1 MANKPKTNVS
11 INGYDYAKVYLYLG
25 KDEKGNPVHKAF
37 YGTSKTDAENKKKQ
51 YIKDIEAGLNPD
63 LGNQSLSQA
72 MYTWLWDIEK
82 RSGNKSSSF
91 ERYEGIYRNY
101 VKDANIGL
109 LKISDIKKLAI
120 QKYYNHLQD
129 ENKSYSQI
137 KNLHKLLNK
146 FFNYAES
153 EGYLVKN
160 PCKGL
165 KIPKSDED
173 EIDEED
179 KIIETFSQD
188 ELKILTEKLG
198 HSKLRYIV
206 MFAMLTG
213 CRQGEILALEEKDII
228 NNSVVKIN
236 KTLRSIKV
244 YDSEKKY
251 HYELKTTK
259 PKTKTSRREVPIP
272 DILKPELKKLKK
284 LISEEK
290 LKLGALYKENKLLF
304 PSQTGTYID
313 AKNLQRSWK
322 RALERYNIPYRKFHA
337 LRHTYATKLFEKG
350 VNIVTVSKLLGHS
363 TIKTTEIYTHV
374 LEDVKK
380 EEVQVLNEFF
390 A

>member
-25 KDEKGNPVHKAF
+25 RDEKGNPVHKAF
-37 YGTSKTDAENKKKQ
+37 YGSTKTEAENKKKQ
-51 YIKDIEAGLNPD
+51 YVKDLEAGLNPD

-72 MYTWLWDIEK
+72 MYSWLWDIER
-82 RSGNKSSSF
+82 RSGNKSSTF

-101 VKDANIGL
+101 IRNANIGL
-109 LKISDIKKLAI
+109 LKLSDIKKLAI
-120 QKYYNHLQD
+120 QKYYNYLQD
-129 ENKSYSQI
+129 EGKSYSQI

-153 EGYLVKN
+153 EGYVIKN

-165 KIPKSDED
+165 KIQKDDED
-173 EIDEED
+173 EIEEED
-179 KIIETFSQD
+179 KVIETFSQN
-188 ELKILTEKLG
+188 EIKILTERLG
-198 HSKLRYIV
+198 HSKLRYII
-206 MFAMLTG
+206 MFALFTG
-213 CRQGEILALEEKDII
+213 CRQGEILALEEKDIK
-228 NNSVVKIN
+228 NNIIKIS
-236 KTLRSIKV
+236 KTLRNVKV
-244 YDSEKKY
+244 YDSEKEH
-251 HYELKTTK
+251 HYELKATK
-259 PKTKTSRREVPIP
+259 PKTRTSRREIPVP

-284 LISEEK
+284 LATEEK
-290 LKLGALYKENKLLF
+290 LKLGALYNENKLLF

-322 RALERYNIPYRKFHA
+322 RALDKYDIPYRKFHA
-337 LRHTYATKLFEKG
+337 LRHTYATALFEKG

-374 LEDVKK
+374 LENVKK

>member
-25 KDEKGNPVHKAF
+25 RDEKGNPVHKAF
-37 YGTSKTDAENKKKQ
+37 YGSTKTEAENKKKQ
-51 YIKDIEAGLNPD
+51 YVKDLEAGLNPD

-72 MYTWLWDIEK
+72 MYSWLWDIER
-82 RSGNKSSSF
+82 RSGNKSSTF

-101 VKDANIGL
+101 IRNANIGL
-109 LKISDIKKLAI
+109 LKLSDIKKLAI
-120 QKYYNHLQD
+120 QKYYNYLQD
-129 ENKSYSQI
+129 EGKSYSQI

-153 EGYLVKN
+153 EGYVIKN

-165 KIPKSDED
+165 KIQKDDED
-173 EIDEED
+173 EIEEED
-179 KIIETFSQD
+179 KVIETFSQN
-188 ELKILTEKLG
+188 EIKILTERLG
-198 HSKLRYIV
+198 HSKLKYII
-206 MFAMLTG
+206 MFALFTG
-213 CRQGEILALEEKDII
+213 CRQGEILALEEKDIK
-228 NNSVVKIN
+228 NNIIKIS
-236 KTLRSIKV
+236 KTLRNVKV
-244 YDSEKKY
+244 YDSEKEH
-251 HYELKTTK
+251 HYELKATK
-259 PKTKTSRREVPIP
+259 PKTRTSRREIPVP

-284 LISEEK
+284 LATEEK
-290 LKLGALYKENKLLF
+290 LKLGALYNENKLLF

-337 LRHTYATKLFEKG
+337 LRHTYATALFEKG

-374 LEDVKK
+374 LENVKK

>member
-51 YIKDIEAGLNPD
+51 YIKDLEAGLNPD

-72 MYTWLWDIEK
+72 MYSWLWDIEK
-82 RSGNKSSSF
+82 RSGNKSSTF

-101 VKDANIGL
+101 IRNANIGL
-109 LKISDIKKLAI
+109 LKLSDIKKLAI
-120 QKYYNHLQD
+120 QKYYNYLQD
-129 ENKSYSQI
+129 EGKSYSQI

-153 EGYLVKN
+153 EGYVIKN

-165 KIPKSDED
+165 KIQKDDED
-173 EIDEED
+173 EIEEED
-179 KIIETFSQD
+179 KVIETFSQN
-188 ELKILTEKLG
+188 EIKILTERLG
-198 HSKLRYIV
+198 HSKLRYII
-206 MFAMLTG
+206 MFALFTG
-213 CRQGEILALEEKDII
+213 CRQGEILALEEKDIK
-228 NNSVVKIN
+228 NNIIKIS
-236 KTLRSIKV
+236 KTLRNVKV
-244 YDSEKKY
+244 YDSVKEH
-251 HYELKTTK
+251 HYELKATK
-259 PKTKTSRREVPIP
+259 PKTRTSRREIPVP

-284 LISEEK
+284 LATEEK
-290 LKLGALYKENKLLF
+290 LKLGALYNENKLLF

-337 LRHTYATKLFEKG
+337 LRHTYATALFEKG

-374 LEDVKK
+374 LENVKK

>member
-1 MANKPKTNVS
+1 MVNFLV
-11 INGYDYAKVYLYLG
+11 
-25 KDEKGNPVHKAF
+25 
-37 YGTSKTDAENKKKQ
+37 
-51 YIKDIEAGLNPD
+51 DI
-63 LGNQSLSQA
+63 
-72 MYTWLWDIEK
+72 Y
-82 RSGNKSSSF
+82 
-91 ERYEGIYRNY
+91 
-101 VKDANIGL
+101 
-109 LKISDIKKLAI
+109 KKLAI

-129 ENKSYSQI
+129 DGKSYSQI

-153 EGYLVKN
+153 EGYVIKN

-165 KIPKSDED
+165 KIPKSNED
-173 EIDEED
+173 EIEEED
-179 KIIETFSQD
+179 KIIETFSQN
-188 ELKILTEKLG
+188 EIKILTEKLG
-198 HSKLRYIV
+198 HIKLRYIV

-244 YDSEKKY
+244 YDNEKKY

-284 LISEEK
+284 LIAEEK

-322 RALERYNIPYRKFHA
+322 RALDNANIPYRKFHA

-374 LEDVKK
+374 LENVKK

-390 A
+390 L

>member
-25 KDEKGNPVHKAF
+25 RDEKGNPVHKAF
-37 YGTSKTDAENKKKQ
+37 YGSTKTEAENKKKQ
-51 YIKDIEAGLNPD
+51 YVKDLEAGLNPD

-72 MYTWLWDIEK
+72 MYSWLWDIEK
-82 RSGNKSSSF
+82 RSGNKSSTF

-101 VKDANIGL
+101 IRNANIGL
-109 LKISDIKKLAI
+109 LKLSDIKKLAI
-120 QKYYNHLQD
+120 QKYYNYLQD
-129 ENKSYSQI
+129 EGKSYSQI

-153 EGYLVKN
+153 EGYVIKN

-165 KIPKSDED
+165 KIQKDDED
-173 EIDEED
+173 EIEEED
-179 KIIETFSQD
+179 KVIETFSQN
-188 ELKILTEKLG
+188 EIKILTERLG
-198 HSKLRYIV
+198 HSKLRYII
-206 MFAMLTG
+206 MFALFTG
-213 CRQGEILALEEKDII
+213 CRQGEILALEEKDIK
-228 NNSVVKIN
+228 NNIIKIS
-236 KTLRSIKV
+236 KTLRNVKV
-244 YDSEKKY
+244 YDSVKEH
-251 HYELKTTK
+251 HYELKATK
-259 PKTKTSRREVPIP
+259 PKTRTSRREIPVP

-284 LISEEK
+284 LATEEK
-290 LKLGALYKENKLLF
+290 LKLGALYNENKLLF

-337 LRHTYATKLFEKG
+337 LRHTYATALFEKG

-374 LEDVKK
+374 LENVKK

>member
-322 RALERYNIPYRKFHA
+322 RALDNANIPYRKFHA

>member
-25 KDEKGNPVHKAF
+25 RDEKGNPVHKAF
-37 YGTSKTDAENKKKQ
+37 YGSTKTEAENKKKQ
-51 YIKDIEAGLNPD
+51 YVKDLEAGLNPD

-72 MYTWLWDIEK
+72 MYSWLWDIER
-82 RSGNKSSSF
+82 RSGNKSSTF

-101 VKDANIGL
+101 IRNANIGL
-109 LKISDIKKLAI
+109 LKLSDIKKLAI
-120 QKYYNHLQD
+120 QKYYNYLQD
-129 ENKSYSQI
+129 EGKSYSQI

-153 EGYLVKN
+153 EGYVIKN

-165 KIPKSDED
+165 KIQKDDED
-173 EIDEED
+173 EIEEED
-179 KIIETFSQD
+179 KVIETFSQN
-188 ELKILTEKLG
+188 EIKILTERLG
-198 HSKLRYIV
+198 HSKLRYII
-206 MFAMLTG
+206 MFALFTG
-213 CRQGEILALEEKDII
+213 CRQGEILALEEKDIK
-228 NNSVVKIN
+228 NNIIKIS
-236 KTLRSIKV
+236 KTLRNVKV
-244 YDSEKKY
+244 YDSEKEH
-251 HYELKTTK
+251 HYELKATK
-259 PKTKTSRREVPIP
+259 PKTRTSRREIPVP

-284 LISEEK
+284 LATEEK
-290 LKLGALYKENKLLF
+290 LKLGALYNENKLLF

-337 LRHTYATKLFEKG
+337 LRHTYATALFEKG

-374 LEDVKK
+374 LENVKK

>member
-25 KDEKGNPVHKAF
+25 KDEKGTPVHKAF
-37 YGTSKTDAENKKKQ
+37 YGATKTEAENKKKQ
-51 YIKDIEAGLNPD
+51 YIKELEAGLNPD

-146 FFNYAES
+146 FFGYAEI
-153 EGYLVKN
+153 EGYIVKN

-179 KIIETFSQD
+179 KTIETFSQD

-228 NNSVVKIN
+228 NNSKVKIN

-244 YDSEKKY
+244 YDNEKKY

-259 PKTKTSRREVPIP
+259 PKTRTSRREVPIP
-272 DILKPELKKLKK
+272 DILKPELKMLKK
-284 LISEEK
+284 LVAEEK
-290 LKLGALYKENKLLF
+290 LRLGEAYTNNSLLF

-322 RALERYNIPYRKFHA
+322 RALDNTNIPYRKFHA

-374 LEDVKK
+374 LENVKK

-390 A
+390 L

>member
-25 KDEKGNPVHKAF
+25 RDEKGNPVHKAF
-37 YGTSKTDAENKKKQ
+37 YGSTKTEAENKKKQ
-51 YIKDIEAGLNPD
+51 YVKDLEAGLNPD

-72 MYTWLWDIEK
+72 MYSWLWDIEK
-82 RSGNKSSSF
+82 RSGNKSSTF

-101 VKDANIGL
+101 IRNANIGL
-109 LKISDIKKLAI
+109 LKLSDIKKLAI
-120 QKYYNHLQD
+120 QKYYNYLQD
-129 ENKSYSQI
+129 EGKSYSQI

-146 FFNYAES
+146 FLGYAEI
-153 EGYLVKN
+153 EGYIIKN

-165 KIPKSDED
+165 KIQKDDED
-173 EIDEED
+173 EIEEED
-179 KIIETFSQD
+179 KVIETFSQN
-188 ELKILTEKLG
+188 EIKILTERLG
-198 HSKLRYIV
+198 HSKLRYII
-206 MFAMLTG
+206 MFALFTG
-213 CRQGEILALEEKDII
+213 CRQGEILALEEKDIK
-228 NNSVVKIN
+228 NNIIKIS
-236 KTLRSIKV
+236 KTLRNVKV
-244 YDSEKKY
+244 YDSEKEH
-251 HYELKTTK
+251 HYELKATK
-259 PKTKTSRREVPIP
+259 PKTRTSRREIPVP

-284 LISEEK
+284 LATEEK
-290 LKLGALYKENKLLF
+290 LKLGALYNENKLLF

-337 LRHTYATKLFEKG
+337 LRHTYATALFEKG

-374 LEDVKK
+374 LENVKK

>member
-25 KDEKGNPVHKAF
+25 RDEKGNPVHKAF
-37 YGTSKTDAENKKKQ
+37 YGSTKTEAENKKKQ
-51 YIKDIEAGLNPD
+51 YVKDLEAGLNPD

-72 MYTWLWDIEK
+72 MYSWLWDIEK
-82 RSGNKSSSF
+82 RSGNKSSTF

-101 VKDANIGL
+101 VRNANIGL
-109 LKISDIKKLAI
+109 LKLSDIKKLAI
-120 QKYYNHLQD
+120 QKYYNYLQD
-129 ENKSYSQI
+129 EGKSYSQI

-146 FFNYAES
+146 FLGYAEI
-153 EGYLVKN
+153 EGYIIKN

-165 KIPKSDED
+165 KIQKDDED
-173 EIDEED
+173 EIEEED
-179 KIIETFSQD
+179 KVIETFSQN
-188 ELKILTEKLG
+188 EIKILTERLG
-198 HSKLRYIV
+198 HSKLRYII
-206 MFAMLTG
+206 MFALFTG
-213 CRQGEILALEEKDII
+213 CRQGEILALEEKDIK
-228 NNSVVKIN
+228 NNIIKIS
-236 KTLRSIKV
+236 KTLRNVKV
-244 YDSEKKY
+244 YDSEKEH
-251 HYELKTTK
+251 HYELKATK
-259 PKTKTSRREVPIP
+259 PKTRTSRREIPVP

-284 LISEEK
+284 LATEEK
-290 LKLGALYKENKLLF
+290 LKLGALYNENKLLF

-337 LRHTYATKLFEKG
+337 LRHTYATALFEKG

-374 LEDVKK
+374 LENVKK

>member
-25 KDEKGNPVHKAF
+25 KDEKGTPVHKAF
-37 YGTSKTDAENKKKQ
+37 YGATKTEAENKKKQ
-51 YIKDIEAGLNPD
+51 YVKDLETGLNPD
-63 LGNQSLSQA
+63 LGNKSLSQA

-82 RSGNKSSSF
+82 RSGIKSSSF

-101 VKDANIGL
+101 VKDAHVGL
-109 LKISDIKKLAI
+109 LRLSDIKKLAI

-129 ENKSYSQI
+129 DGKSYSQI

-173 EIDEED
+173 EIEEED
-179 KIIETFSQD
+179 KVIETFSQD
-188 ELKILTEKLG
+188 ELKIVTEKLG
-198 HSKLRYIV
+198 HSKLRYII
-206 MFAMLTG
+206 MFALFTG
-213 CRQGEILALEEKDII
+213 LRQGEILALEDKDI
-228 NNSVVKIN
+228 NNNTIKIT
-236 KTLRSIKV
+236 KTLRNIKV
-244 YDSEKKY
+244 FDSEKK
-251 HYELKTTK
+251 HRYELKPTK
-259 PKTKTSRREVPIP
+259 PKTRTSRREVPVP

-284 LISEEK
+284 LIAEEK
-290 LKLGALYKENKLLF
+290 LKLGALYIENNLLF
-304 PSQTGTYID
+304 PSQTGTYMD

-322 RALERYNIPYRKFHA
+322 RALDRYDIPYRKFHA
-337 LRHTYATKLFEKG
+337 LRHTYATALFEKE

-374 LEDVKK
+374 LDNVKK

>member
-25 KDEKGNPVHKAF
+25 RDEKGNPVHKAF
-37 YGTSKTDAENKKKQ
+37 YGTSKTEAENKKKQ
-51 YIKDIEAGLNPD
+51 YVKDLEAGLNPD

-72 MYTWLWDIEK
+72 MYSWLWDIEK
-82 RSGNKSSSF
+82 RSGNKSSTF

-101 VKDANIGL
+101 IRNVTIGL
-109 LKISDIKKLAI
+109 LKLSDIKKLAI
-120 QKYYNHLQD
+120 QKYYNYLQD
-129 ENKSYSQI
+129 EGKSYSQI

-146 FFNYAES
+146 FFGYAEI
-153 EGYLVKN
+153 EGYIIKN

-165 KIPKSDED
+165 KIQKDDED
-173 EIDEED
+173 EIEEED
-179 KIIETFSQD
+179 KAIETFSQN
-188 ELKILTEKLG
+188 EIKILTERLG
-198 HSKLRYIV
+198 HSKLKYII
-206 MFAMLTG
+206 MFALFTG
-213 CRQGEILALEEKDII
+213 CRQGEILALEEKDIK
-228 NNSVVKIN
+228 NNIIKIS
-236 KTLRSIKV
+236 KTLRNVKV
-244 YDSEKKY
+244 YDSEKEH
-251 HYELKTTK
+251 HYELKATK
-259 PKTKTSRREVPIP
+259 PKTRTSRREIPVP

-284 LISEEK
+284 LATEEK
-290 LKLGALYKENKLLF
+290 LKLGALYNENKLLF

-337 LRHTYATKLFEKG
+337 LRHTYATALFEKG

-374 LEDVKK
+374 LENVKK

>member
-1 MANKPKTNVS
+1 LANKPKTNVS

-25 KDEKGNPVHKAF
+25 RDEKGNPVHKAF
-37 YGTSKTDAENKKKQ
+37 YGTSKTEAENKKKQ
-51 YIKDIEAGLNPD
+51 YVKDLEAGLNPD

-72 MYTWLWDIEK
+72 MYSWLWDIEK
-82 RSGNKSSSF
+82 RSGNKSSTF

-101 VKDANIGL
+101 IRNVTIGL
-109 LKISDIKKLAI
+109 LKLSDIKKLAI
-120 QKYYNHLQD
+120 QKYYNYLQD
-129 ENKSYSQI
+129 EGKSYSQI

-146 FFNYAES
+146 FFGYAEI
-153 EGYLVKN
+153 EGYIIKN

-173 EIDEED
+173 EIEEED
-179 KIIETFSQD
+179 KVIETFSQN
-188 ELKILTEKLG
+188 EIKILTERLG
-198 HSKLRYIV
+198 HSKLKYII
-206 MFAMLTG
+206 MFALFTG
-213 CRQGEILALEEKDII
+213 CRQGEILALEEKDIK
-228 NNSVVKIN
+228 NNIIKIS
-236 KTLRSIKV
+236 KTLRNVKV
-244 YDSEKKY
+244 YDSEKEH
-251 HYELKTTK
+251 HYELKATK
-259 PKTKTSRREVPIP
+259 PKTRTSRREIPVP

-284 LISEEK
+284 LATEEK
-290 LKLGALYKENKLLF
+290 LKLGALYNENKLLF

-337 LRHTYATKLFEKG
+337 LRHTYATALFEKG

-374 LEDVKK
+374 LENVKK

>member
-25 KDEKGNPVHKAF
+25 RDEKGNPVHKAF
-37 YGTSKTDAENKKKQ
+37 YGTSKTEAENKKKQ
-51 YIKDIEAGLNPD
+51 YVKDLEAGLNPD

-72 MYTWLWDIEK
+72 MYSWLWDIEK
-82 RSGNKSSSF
+82 RSGNKSSTF

-101 VKDANIGL
+101 IRNVNIGL
-109 LKISDIKKLAI
+109 LKLSDIKKLAI
-120 QKYYNHLQD
+120 QKYYNYLQD
-129 ENKSYSQI
+129 EGKSYSQI

-146 FFNYAES
+146 FFGYAEI
-153 EGYLVKN
+153 EGYIIKN

-173 EIDEED
+173 EIEEED
-179 KIIETFSQD
+179 NVIETFSQN
-188 ELKILTEKLG
+188 EIKILTERLG
-198 HSKLRYIV
+198 HSKLKYII
-206 MFAMLTG
+206 MFALFTG
-213 CRQGEILALEEKDII
+213 CRQGEILALEEKDIK
-228 NNSVVKIN
+228 NNIIKIS
-236 KTLRSIKV
+236 KTLRNVKV
-244 YDSEKKY
+244 YDSEKEH
-251 HYELKTTK
+251 HYELKATK
-259 PKTKTSRREVPIP
+259 PKTRTSRREIPVP

-284 LISEEK
+284 LATEEK
-290 LKLGALYKENKLLF
+290 LKLGALYNENKLLF

-322 RALERYNIPYRKFHA
+322 RALDKYDIPYRKFHA
-337 LRHTYATKLFEKG
+337 LRHTYATALFEKG

-374 LEDVKK
+374 LENVKK